1 MLGHRIP
8 PSVDQAARVSEQES
22 RFRRTLVHSRGSSC
36 CLSPLRSQV
45 CPRVPSTDVSKAVVE
60 KSLDGLGDGFSHDG
74 DRFES
79 YRQYVSEL

>member
-1 MLGHRIP
+1 M
-8 PSVDQAARVSEQES
+8 
-22 RFRRTLVHSRGSSC
+22 
-36 CLSPLRSQV
+36 SPLRSQV